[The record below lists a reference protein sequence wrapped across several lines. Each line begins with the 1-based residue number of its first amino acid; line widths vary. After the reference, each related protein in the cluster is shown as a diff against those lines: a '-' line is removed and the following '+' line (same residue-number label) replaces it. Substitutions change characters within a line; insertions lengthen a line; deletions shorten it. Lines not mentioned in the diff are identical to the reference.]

1 MHTSG
6 QESDVLNPQRRS
18 TPENLAA
25 IRDSLGEMAQ
35 HEKERVHGALE
46 RGKDR
51 ARVMERRFEGYVREH
66 PIQTVVYAVS
76 AGALLGWLLGRRR

>member
-1 MHTSG
+1 MHTSS
-6 QESDVLNPQRRS
+6 QESDVLNPQRRG

-25 IRDSLGEMAQ
+25 IRESLGEMAQ
-35 HEKERVHGALE
+35 NEKERMQAVLE

-51 ARVMERRFEGYVREH
+51 ARGMERRFEGYVREH
-66 PIQTVVYAVS
+66 PIQTVVYAVG

>member
-1 MHTSG
+1 MHTST
-6 QESDVLNPQRRS
+6 QDSDVLNPQRRG

-35 HEKERVHGALE
+35 NEKERVQGALE

-51 ARVMERRFEGYVREH
+51 ARAMERRFEGYVREH
-66 PIQTVVYAVS
+66 PIQTVLYAAG